1 MCTKLMAEIVKLHQ
15 NSNPWDAL
23 FIEECIS
30 IKIALLYSLQIPFA
44 HSSSNESN
52 EYRLGSD

>member
-1 MCTKLMAEIVKLHQ
+1 MAETVKLHQ

-30 IKIALLYSLQIPFA
+30 IKIALLYSLQIPLA